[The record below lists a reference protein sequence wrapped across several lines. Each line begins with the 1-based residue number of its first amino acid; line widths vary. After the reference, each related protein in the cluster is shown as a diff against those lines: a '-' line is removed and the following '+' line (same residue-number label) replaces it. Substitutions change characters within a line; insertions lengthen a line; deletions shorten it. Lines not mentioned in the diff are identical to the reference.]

1 MLGNI
6 VRLAVS
12 ILICLGTGASG
23 VILTTGKNLND
34 WYGQLNKPW
43 FNPPNWVFGPVWTVL
58 YILIGVATFLIWQ
71 KGANHRPVRIALG
84 LFALQLVFNV
94 LWTPLFFGQHWIGVA
109 FVEIVVLWLAIL
121 AVIIAFHRVSGL
133 AALCLYPYIG
143 WVSFAAILNASLWW
157 LNR

>member
-1 MLGNI
+1 
-6 VRLAVS
+6 
-12 ILICLGTGASG
+12 
-23 VILTTGKNLND
+23 
-34 WYGQLNKPW
+34 
-43 FNPPNWVFGPVWTVL
+43 
-58 YILIGVATFLIWQ
+58 
-71 KGANHRPVRIALG
+71 
-84 LFALQLVFNV
+84 V